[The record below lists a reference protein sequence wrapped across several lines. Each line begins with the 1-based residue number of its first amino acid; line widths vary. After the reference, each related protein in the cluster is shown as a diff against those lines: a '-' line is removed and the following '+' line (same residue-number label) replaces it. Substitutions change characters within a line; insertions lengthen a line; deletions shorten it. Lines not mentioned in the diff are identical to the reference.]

1 MWEGRLSLEAHPG
14 VGSNRN
20 FEREDWVTRH
30 KSGSGLTLSYIVFC
44 TARMFYL

>member
-14 VGSNRN
+14 DGSYRN

-30 KSGSGLTLSYIVFC
+30 KGGSRLTLGYRLLC